1 MPNEHDFDE
10 SIMDEG
16 VPTIKVPFM
25 GTPQIPDTARP
36 TQHDLIYDL

>member
-16 VPTIKVPFM
+16 VPAIRVPSM
-25 GTPQIPDTARP
+25 GTPQAIDNVRP
-36 TQHDLIYDL
+36 SQHDLIYDL